1 MITEKEVLNVKITKD
16 SKFLAIS
23 GTYET
28 YYGGKSYNKTL
39 LFPVEWFQVEDL
51 EAFAK
56 SIEIELSFGEIE
68 GKHSDCHETGFGS
81 IVDLSTALKLARE
94 TVEDGYDYD
103 EWTETEQ
110 LEVFDEL
117 FNNHEWKFFDDFR
130 EEFKKVLKEQMIRNV
145 RFEVF
150 VPVDKQEEFEQFLKT
165 IGAADFNK
173 L

>member
-1 MITEKEVLNVKITKD
+1 MSFTKN

-23 GTYET
+23 GTYDT
-28 YYGGKSYNKTL
+28 RYGRKSYTKTL

-68 GKHSDCHETGFGS
+68 GKHSDCYETCFGS
-81 IVDLSTALKLARE
+81 IVDLDTALKLAQE

-103 EWTETEQ
+103 EWYETKS

-117 FNNHEWKFFDDFR
+117 FNNHDWELFKNFR
-130 EEFKKVLKEQMIRNV
+130 DEFSQALKEKTMNNLT
-145 RFEVF
+145 FEVTI
-150 VPVDKQEEFEQFLKT
+150 PINKQEEFEQFLNT
-165 IGAADFNK
+165 INADFK
-173 L
+173 KI